1 MATLDFQPSASSQE
15 RPIIGKAD
23 PIFTRRTQKVLKGGI
38 GIGLF
43 FLAWQIGSSLS
54 SAGSYFFP
62 KPIDVFNAFVELT
75 RKGILEAYLIDSL
88 GRYMAGVALGLAV
101 GLIAALL
108 LGLNKYIAR
117 IFTPIV
123 SFFYA
128 IVESAWLPIFVI
140 WFGYGIT
147 TILTLL
153 VYVVAFPIL
162 YNTLAGIRA
171 FPPTYINAAKT
182 LGGSRLQII
191 TNVILPGLLP
201 NIITGFR
208 VGAGFAF
215 RGLIIAEAIAATSGI
230 GFLIFDG
237 AANQQTERTIVGMI
251 VMGTLWLLIELFYLQ
266 PFEKAT
272 VQRWG
277 LIISAEG
284 REGTGG

>member
-1 MATLDFQPSASSQE
+1 MSSVTSF
-15 RPIIGKAD
+15 RTARYRKA
-23 PIFTRRTQKVLKGGI
+23 LKGVI
-38 GIGLF
+38 GIALF
-43 FLAWQIGSSLS
+43 LLAWQIGSGLS
-54 SAGSYFFP
+54 DAGSYFFP
-62 KPIDVFNAFVELT
+62 QPIDVFRAFVELL
-75 RKGILEAYLIDSL
+75 RKGILEAYLFDSL
-88 GRYMAGVALGLAV
+88 GRYIAGVALGLVV
-101 GLIAALL
+101 GLVAALV
-108 LGLNKYIAR
+108 LGLNKFAAR
-117 IFTPIV
+117 VFTPIV

-162 YNTLAGIRA
+162 YNALAGIRA
-171 FPPTYINAAKT
+171 FPPVYINAAKS
-182 LGGSRLQII
+182 LGGSRIQII

-237 AANQQTERTIVGMI
+237 AANQQTDRTIVGML
-251 VMGTLWLLIELFYLQ
+251 VMGTLWLLIELFYLK

-272 VQRWG
+272 IQRWG
-277 LIISAEG
+277 LVISAEG
-284 REGTGG
+284 RDGGNG

>member
-1 MATLDFQPSASSQE
+1 MIYPSRNAQ
-15 RPIIGKAD
+15 KA
-23 PIFTRRTQKVLKGGI
+23 LKGAA

-43 FLAWQIGSSLS
+43 FLAWQISSGLS

-62 KPIDVFNAFVELT
+62 QPIDVFHAFVDLFQ
-75 RKGILEAYLIDSL
+75 KGILEAYLLDSL
-88 GRYMAGVALGLAV
+88 GRYFAGVGLGLLV
-101 GLIAALL
+101 GLAAALL
-108 LGLNKYIAR
+108 LGLNKFVAR
-117 IFTPIV
+117 MFTPIV

-162 YNTLAGIRA
+162 YNALAGIRA
-171 FPPTYINAAKT
+171 FPPTYIWAAAS
-182 LGGSRLQII
+182 LGGSKFQII

-215 RGLIIAEAIAATSGI
+215 RGLIIAEAIAASSGI

-237 AANQQTERTIVGMI
+237 AANQQTDRTIVGMI
-251 VMGTLWLLIELFYLQ
+251 VMGSLWLLIELFYLK

-272 VQRWG
+272 IQRWG
-277 LIISAEG
+277 LVTSAEG
-284 REGTGG
+284 RDGGGQ

>member
-1 MATLDFQPSASSQE
+1 MSPHTQRALRKAGMGTL
-15 RPIIGKAD
+15 
-23 PIFTRRTQKVLKGGI
+23 
-38 GIGLF
+38 GLLL
-43 FLAWQIGSSLS
+43 FLAAWQIASSLS

-62 KPIDVFNAFVELT
+62 KPSDVLRAFVDLT
-75 RKGILEAYLIDSL
+75 QKGILEAYLLDSL
-88 GRYMAGVALGLAV
+88 GRYVAGVALGLVV
-101 GLIAALL
+101 GLAAALL
-108 LGLNKYIAR
+108 LGLNKVIAR
-117 IFTPIV
+117 VFTPVV

-140 WFGYGIT
+140 WFGYGLT

-171 FPPTYINAAKT
+171 FPPAYINAAKS
-182 LGGSRLQII
+182 LGGTRVQII

-251 VMGTLWLLIELFYLQ
+251 VMGMLWLFIELVYLK
-266 PFEKAT
+266 PFERAT
-272 VQRWG
+272 IQRWG
-277 LIISAEG
+277 LVVSAEG
-284 REGTGG
+284 REG

>member
-1 MATLDFQPSASSQE
+1 MNAARTRQGQ
-15 RPIIGKAD
+15 KA
-23 PIFTRRTQKVLKGGI
+23 IKGAI

-54 SAGSYFFP
+54 GVGSYFFP
-62 KPIDVFNAFVELT
+62 QPVDVFRAFVELWH
-75 RKGILEAYLIDSL
+75 KGILEAYLLDSL
-88 GRYMAGVALGLAV
+88 GRYFAGVGLGLLV
-101 GLIAALL
+101 GLIAALC
-108 LGLNKYIAR
+108 LGLNKFIAR
-117 IFTPIV
+117 MFTPLV

-171 FPPTYINAAKT
+171 FPPTYINAAKS

-237 AANQQTERTIVGMI
+237 AANQQTDRTIVGMI
-251 VMGTLWLLIELFYLQ
+251 VMGVLWLVIELFYLK

-272 VQRWG
+272 IHRWG
-277 LIISAEG
+277 LVVSAEG
-284 REGTGG
+284 RET

>member
-1 MATLDFQPSASSQE
+1 MSIAMGADEIPIESHTKALRSA
-15 RPIIGKAD
+15 RMRKA
-23 PIFTRRTQKVLKGGI
+23 IKGAL

-43 FLAWQIGSSLS
+43 LLAWQVGSTLS
-54 SAGSYFFP
+54 DAGSYFFP
-62 KPIDVFNAFVELT
+62 RPVDVFWAFVELIQT
-75 RKGILEAYLIDSL
+75 GILEAYLLDSI
-88 GRYMAGVALGLAV
+88 GRYVAGVALGLVV
-101 GLIAALL
+101 GLVAALF
-108 LGLNKYIAR
+108 LGLNKFAAKV
-117 IFTPIV
+117 FTPIV

-171 FPPTYINAAKT
+171 FPPVYINAAKSM
-182 LGGSRLQII
+182 GGSRFQII

-215 RGLIIAEAIAATSGI
+215 RGLIIAEAIAASSGI

-237 AANQQTERTIVGMI
+237 AANQQTARTIVGMI
-251 VMGTLWLLIELFYLQ
+251 VMGTLWLLIELFYLR

-272 VQRWG
+272 IQRWG
-277 LIISAEG
+277 LVMSAED
-284 REGTGG
+284 REGAN